1 MRKNSARG
9 ENRAY
14 RDALVAL
21 KNKVTL
27 GAMSTDN
34 VKLNFARFMSYGDEA
49 SFRRELPH
57 IVAKEKVRG
66 TLGLYVKD
74 LAEINHRSQFD
85 LSGGRLAS
93 LLPAVI
99 REESQK
105 LKEFYALSDRF
116 ESEFLYGEFD
126 RALLTLDEAF
136 ELTGYSLWLM
146 RNRILVLARAG
157 RLDDMNQYCEECK
170 SRTEDAFVRYVLSC
184 FLFLATNPLLHSRRV
199 IFNTIDELASAGLR
213 KTSDLLALILAPPLI
228 VRSQKALDCISALH
242 VLPLVDQAVLSR
254 QLAANN
260 AAASG
265 QGAMTK
271 ARSPSAIGESA
282 RESTKNRIEEIA
294 RQYERGEY
302 AEVIDSI
309 ATPTSLSA
317 QDAIAAANLV
327 AKSMEIS
334 GSNLG
339 THPKGPL
346 RDIVLALRG
355 LYSMDPAPSQH
366 IDTLN
371 AAALQMHH
379 LSFGPSVVLLPYQA
393 LPTQYEEV
401 ERVFVARKA
410 WHLEAAPSSWLTA
423 LTKPGDPL
431 LAHEY
436 ESPAAEL
443 PFHRRLKQQIRAVCS
458 EGDRSAVY
466 ERLESYKSAAP
477 LKRDFYEM
485 ASSSLSRIGDLD
497 TLVSICAT
505 ALVDRQAS
513 FSAFPMHALVHHIE
527 ASGRA
532 QIDDVIV
539 VNAFVK
545 NVSTDKDYLL
555 NETYEEFLQRMGGE
569 RPSEIEALSE
579 DELKMNVLLRDVSS
593 VETLDFLS
601 AFESS
606 NDVRAERIRI
616 LDLLV
621 ERGAISQEQHRTE
634 VEEILLQA
642 LVDSAA
648 TEFTMHKIDV
658 NDQALRRRLAD
669 DVRSM
674 FSLYKLSDDSN
685 AGDYIRVEEE
695 LDGETTAAALV
706 GDRNTTL
713 QKIYSLVRD
722 SFLYDDKHGLDKNL
736 STEIRHGFFANLMRS
751 KPEQMNLLIEKDERG
766 EYKANQYW
774 RDANE
779 LITDATLDEID
790 GHFAWFSAEFNAL
803 LGEAEEWMK
812 VTTGL
817 STDRVF
823 SFPLL
828 GERFLPMKAFA
839 DSIQDSEGL
848 LDFMLRSMWQHT
860 EEHLHE
866 IRERLDRR
874 LRNELDSLFEGLI
887 QRVDATRGD
896 APLSELL
903 SAIRQARNGA
913 REDVSTVKEWFR
925 RSEPLSGQGRTL
937 QEVVAI
943 SIECYSR
950 VRSIDVKPSFA
961 ADMALSEISFKGRE
975 SKALVV
981 ALMNLYENCIGHS
994 GYGKDTPVSL
1004 HAGPVGG
1011 TGWHLRVK
1019 NPVAQSVEERL
1030 LEGGMAAAQRRLS
1043 DPSFAGL
1050 VRTEGGSGLRKVLNQ
1065 LSAVGERCE
1074 LSISLEDG
1082 NFIAAIEYAS

>member
-1 MRKNSARG
+1 MRKNSARS

-14 RDALVAL
+14 RDSLVAL
-21 KNKVTL
+21 KDNVTL
-27 GAMSTDN
+27 SVMSIGN
-34 VKLNFARFMSYGDEA
+34 VRLHFSRFMSLGDDA
-49 SFRRELPH
+49 SFRRELRY
-57 IVAKEKVRG
+57 IVEKVKVRDA
-66 TLGLYVKD
+66 LGLYVKD
-74 LAEINHRSQFD
+74 LAKIDHKSQ
-85 LSGGRLAS
+85 LKVAGGRLAS
-93 LLPAVI
+93 LLQALV
-99 REESQK
+99 RAENARLQ
-105 LKEFYALSDRF
+105 EFYLLADRF

-126 RALLTLDEAF
+126 RALVTLDEVF

-157 RLDDMNQYCEECK
+157 RLDDMKQYCEECK
-170 SRTEDAFVRYVLSC
+170 SRSDDALVRYLLNC
-184 FLFLATNPLLHSRRV
+184 FLFLATNPLLHSKRV
-199 IFNTIDELASAGLR
+199 VFITIDELASAGLK
-213 KTSDLLALILAPPLI
+213 KTSDLLSLILAPSLI
-228 VRSQKALDCISALH
+228 VRSQKALDCISTLH
-242 VLPLVDQAVLSR
+242 FLPLVDQVVLSK

-265 QGAMTK
+265 QDVASQ
-271 ARSPSAIGESA
+271 ARVSSAAGGSMRA
-282 RESTKNRIEEIA
+282 GNKSQIEEIA

-302 AEVIDSI
+302 LEVIDSI
-309 ATPTSLSA
+309 TTPTSLSA

-334 GSNLG
+334 GSKLG
-339 THPKGPL
+339 AYPKGPL
-346 RDIVLALRG
+346 RDIVIALRG

-366 IDTLN
+366 IDTLS
-371 AAALQMHH
+371 ATALQMHH
-379 LSFGPSVVLLPYQA
+379 LSFGASIVLLPYQA
-393 LPTQYEEV
+393 LPMQYEEV
-401 ERVFVARKA
+401 ERVFAARKA
-410 WHLEAAPSSWLTA
+410 WHLEAVPSSWLTA
-423 LTKPGDPL
+423 LTKHGDPL

-436 ESPAAEL
+436 ASTEL
-443 PFHRRLKQQIRAVCS
+443 PIHRHIKQQIRAACS
-458 EGDRSAVY
+458 SGDRSAVY
-466 ERLESYKSAAP
+466 EKLENYRGAAP
-477 LKRDFYEM
+477 LKRDFYEI

-497 TLVSICAT
+497 TLISICAT
-505 ALVDRQAS
+505 ALADKQTS

-527 ASGRA
+527 TSGRA

-545 NVSTDKDYLL
+545 NFSTDKDYLL
-555 NETYEEFLQRMGGE
+555 NETYEEFLQHKGVE
-569 RPSEIEALSE
+569 RPSEIDALSE
-579 DELKMNVLLRDVSS
+579 DELKMNVLLRDISS
-593 VETLDFLS
+593 VETLDFLN
-601 AFESS
+601 AFTSS

-621 ERGAISQEQHRTE
+621 DRGAISQEQHRTE
-634 VEEILLQA
+634 VEEVLLQA

-674 FSLYKLSDDSN
+674 FSLYKSSDDSS
-685 AGDYIRVEEE
+685 AGDYIRVDEEP
-695 LDGETTAAALV
+695 DGDTTAAALV

-722 SFLYDDKHGLDKNL
+722 AFLYDDKHGLDKNL

-751 KPEQMNLLIEKDERG
+751 KPEQLNLLVEKDEHG
-766 EYKANQYW
+766 EYKTNQYW

-779 LITDATLDEID
+779 LITDAVLDEID
-790 GHFAWFSAEFNAL
+790 SHFAWFSAEFNSL
-803 LGEAEEWMK
+803 LGEVEEWMK

-828 GERFLPMKAFA
+828 GDRFLPMKAFA
-839 DSIQDSEGL
+839 DSIQDSDRL
-848 LDFMLRSMWQHT
+848 LDFMLGSMWQQT
-860 EEHLHE
+860 EKHLHE
-866 IRERLDRR
+866 IRERLDRKF
-874 LRNELDSLFEGLI
+874 RNELDSLFEGLI
-887 QRVDATRGD
+887 QRVDVTRGETH
-896 APLSELL
+896 LSELL

-925 RSEPLSGQGRTL
+925 RSESLSGQSRTL

-961 ADMALSEISFKGRE
+961 ADTTLAEISFKGRE

-981 ALMNLYENCIGHS
+981 ALMNLYENCIRHS
-994 GYGKDTPVSL
+994 GYGKETPVSL
-1004 HAGPVGG
+1004 HAGPVGAK
-1011 TGWHLRVK
+1011 GWHLRVE
-1019 NPVAQSVEERL
+1019 NPVAQYMERML
-1030 LEGGMAAAQRRLS
+1030 LEGGMADTQRRLN

-1065 LSAVGERCE
+1065 LSAVGDKCE
-1074 LSISLEDG
+1074 LSITLEGG
-1082 NFIAAIEYAS
+1082 NFIAAIEYDS